1 MMSIGGKVE
10 MEADGDVTDVKPL
23 PQRIGGDK
31 RGDNSHWFHGGMD
44 DFAIWTE
51 VLEAKAIKEI
61 MEKGVEG
68 YLAVTNPIAT
78 KGKLAVFWA
87 EMKS

>member
-1 MMSIGGKVE
+1 
-10 MEADGDVTDVKPL
+10 
-23 PQRIGGDK
+23 
-31 RGDNSHWFHGGMD
+31 MD